1 MMDLTR
7 RKVLG
12 GGPAL
17 PPLAVSLGVQT
28 FAEAAPQVASDMPP
42 ILFVHGNG
50 DHAELWITTL

>member
-1 MMDLTR
+1 
-7 RKVLG
+7 LG
-12 GGPAL
+12 RPAL
-17 PPLAVSLGVQT
+17 PLLIGSLGVWA